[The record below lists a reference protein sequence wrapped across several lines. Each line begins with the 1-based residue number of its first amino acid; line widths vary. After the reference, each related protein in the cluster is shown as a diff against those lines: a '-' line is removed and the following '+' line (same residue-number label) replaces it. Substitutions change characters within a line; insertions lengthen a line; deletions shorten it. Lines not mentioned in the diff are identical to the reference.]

1 MEEFHGFELIKQQAI
16 PEINSQAR
24 FYRHIKTGAQLL
36 SLENDDSNKVF
47 GINFRTPPKDS
58 TGIAHIMEHS
68 VLCGSRK
75 YPVKEP
81 FVELLKGSLNT
92 FLNAFTYPDKTC
104 YPVASQNLQDF
115 YNLIDVYLDAVFY
128 PLISPYTLKQEGW
141 HYELASLDTP
151 LNYKGVV
158 FNEMKGAYSSP
169 DALLAEKCQHLLFPN
184 NTYGFDS
191 GGDPQVIPD
200 LTYEQFI
207 DFHQKYYHPSNA
219 RIFFYGDDPADERL
233 RIMNQ
238 WLQDFDQLAVE
249 SDVAIQPVF
258 SSPRHVKLPY
268 TASPGDEAARHFV
281 TVNWLLPEKNDPV
294 TSFALSILAHIL
306 LGTPA
311 SPLRKALIDSGHGED
326 LTGRGLATEL
336 RQMYFSTGLKG
347 VQGSDTDKVVTLI
360 LDTLKALAEKGIDP
374 ETIAASM
381 NTVEFRLRENNTG
394 SFPRGLS
401 LMLRSLD
408 TWLHDGDPFTP
419 LAFES
424 PLAAIKG
431 LLTQQK
437 DYFEGL
443 IKKVLIENKHR
454 VTLILEPD
462 TSLSHQIEVAEQQ
475 RLASERAKMSQG
487 DLETVIAD
495 MLELQKRQNTPDS
508 PEALATIPLLKL
520 EDLDPK
526 IKTIPSDTLTIA
538 NTKTLY
544 HNLFTNGIVYL
555 NLGFDLHNLPASWL
569 PYIPLFGQALIE
581 MGTSRQDYV
590 RFAQRIGRE
599 TGGIYPDWF
608 SSNVSGNSKS
618 AAYLFLHA
626 KAITNQTGELLNI
639 LKDLLLDVQLDNRE
653 RFKQILLEAK
663 ADMEAQLIPAGHR
676 LVNRRLRARY
686 SEADWV
692 SEQMGGIDYLFF
704 LRQLVNKVENQW
716 TSVLDT
722 LEGIRSRLVNRQA
735 MVVNITL
742 DNTGWY
748 IIQSKLAEFLGH
760 LPEGKLAPISW
771 QRGDYEPLEGLSI
784 PSQVN
789 YVGKSLDLYHNGYQF
804 HGSALVI
811 APYLRG
817 TWLWDKVR
825 VQGGAYGGMCL
836 FDHLSGIF
844 TFFSYRDPNL
854 DKTLAAYHQSSQFL
868 QNLDLSKQELTKA
881 IIGAIGDLDAYQL
894 PDAQGYTALVRH
906 LIAMDDVKRQKIRD
920 EVLSTTKTHFHQFG
934 EALAAADGAGQTIVL
949 GAQDILASAEIPLSI
964 NKVL

>member
-1 MEEFHGFELIKQQAI
+1 MEVLHGFELIRQQAI

-24 FYRHIKTGAQLL
+24 LYRHIKSGAQLF
-36 SLENDDSNKVF
+36 SLENEDTNKVF
-47 GINFRTPPKDS
+47 GITFRTPPQDS
-58 TGIAHIMEHS
+58 TGIPHIMEHS

-141 HYELASLDTP
+141 HYEITSPDAP
-151 LNYKGVV
+151 LSYKGVV

-169 DALLAEKCQHLLFPN
+169 DALLAEKCQHLLFPD

-207 DFHQKYYHPSNA
+207 DFHRTYYHPSNA
-219 RIFFYGDDPADERL
+219 RIFFYGDDPAEERL
-233 RIMNQ
+233 RMLNQ
-238 WLQDFDQLAVE
+238 WLENFDTQTVNSTVAVQ
-249 SDVAIQPVF
+249 SIIP
-258 SSPRHVKLPY
+258 SPRTVTLPY
-268 TASPGDEAARHFV
+268 TASPGDEAARYFV
-281 TVNWLLPEKNDPV
+281 TVNWLLAEKNDPV
-294 TSFALSILAHIL
+294 TNLAMNILGHIL

-311 SPLRKALIDSGHGED
+311 SPLRKALIDSGLGED
-326 LTGRGLATEL
+326 ITGRGLATEL

-347 VQGSDTDKVVTLI
+347 VQGSDTDKVEALI

-374 ETIAASM
+374 DTIAASM

-401 LMLRSLD
+401 IMLRALD
-408 TWLHDGDPFTP
+408 TWLHDGDPFPP
-419 LAFES
+419 LAFEA
-424 PLAAIKG
+424 PLAEIKG
-431 LLTQQK
+431 KLTLQNK
-437 DYFEGL
+437 YFEAL
-443 IKKVLIENKHR
+443 IKKYLIENLHR
-454 VTLILEPD
+454 VKLVLEPD
-462 TSLSHQIEVAEQQ
+462 VNLAQQLEEAEQQ
-475 RLASERAKMSQG
+475 RLADERAKMSQR
-487 DLETVIAD
+487 DIEDVIAE

-508 PEALATIPLLKL
+508 PEALATIPLLKID
-520 EDLDPK
+520 DLDPK
-526 IKTIPSDTLTIA
+526 IKTIPSETLTIA
-538 NTKTLY
+538 NTKTLF

-555 NLGFDLHNLPASWL
+555 NLGFDLHSLPANWL
-569 PYIPLFGQALIE
+569 PYIPIFGQALIE
-581 MGTSRQDYV
+581 MGTSRQDDV
-590 RFAQRIGRE
+590 RLSQRIGRE

-608 SSNVSGNSKS
+608 TSNVRGSSHS
-618 AAYLFLHA
+618 AAFLFLHA
-626 KAITNQTGELLNI
+626 KAITKQAGELLNI

-676 LVNRRLRARY
+676 FVNRRLRARY
-686 SEADWV
+686 SEADWA

-704 LRQLVNKVENQW
+704 LRQLVNKVDNQW

-742 DNTGWY
+742 DKNGWQS
-748 IIQSKLAEFLGH
+748 IQTKMTEFLEH
-760 LPEGKLAPISW
+760 LPEGDLASIPW
-771 QRGDYEPLEGLSI
+771 QRDAYDSPEGLSI

-789 YVGKSLDLYHNGYQF
+789 YVGKSLDLYHSGYQF

-811 APYLRG
+811 PPYLRG
-817 TWLWDKVR
+817 TWLWEKVR
-825 VQGGAYGGMCL
+825 VQGGAYGGMCS

-844 TFFSYRDPNL
+844 TYFSYRDPNL
-854 DKTLAAYHQSSQFL
+854 DKTLAAYLQSSQFL
-868 QNLDLSKQELTKA
+868 KNIKLSDQELTKA

-894 PDAQGYTALVRH
+894 PDAQGYTALIRH
-906 LIAMDDVKRQKIRD
+906 LIAMDDEKRQKIRD
-920 EVLSTTKTHFHQFG
+920 EVLSTTETHFHQFG
-934 EALAAADGAGQTIVL
+934 EALAAANETSQTIVL
-949 GAQDILASAEIPLSI
+949 GAQDMLSGAEIPLTI
-964 NKVL
+964 KKVL